1 VLHQVVER
9 LKPHGTFLRLLRE
22 QGGRLHLQVSSY
34 GARNYAIELPP
45 ALMHECADMGL
56 SFIHDVY
63 PVRQNA

>member
-1 VLHQVVER
+1 
-9 LKPHGTFLRLLRE
+9 
-22 QGGRLHLQVSSY
+22 LHLQVSSY